1 MNNRANH
8 QSGQTH
14 THHRSRKPKIPTSPT
29 SPTISTLLTLL
40 LITALA
46 ITAIHPAAAAGPTST
61 GVSVA
66 PAEINITKATNTLN
80 TAIAEGNWPRATA
93 YAELITINDE
103 NAPATVWCKW
113 GYALR
118 KMGRYD
124 DAVEKVT
131 TAIEKDPNNAMSYIN
146 RGYASLALGE
156 YRNARLDAE
165 EALRLERES
174 TTGTT
179 TGTTTTTTPA
189 TSTDCAAAGDDTAAS
204 AYNII
209 ALGLLGE
216 GDAKNALVAA
226 DTALALQPDH
236 AHYLNTKGV
245 IQMELE
251 KYGDAVTTLTRAVEL
266 QDDYIA
272 PYPDAPTPEENLAT
286 AQRLYDENKAP
297 VGLIIA
303 AAVLIL
309 AIGAGAIFLQKRR

>member
-14 THHRSRKPKIPTSPT
+14 THHRFRTPTNPT

-46 ITAIHPAAAAGPTST
+46 ITAVHPAAAAGPTST

-93 YAELITINDE
+93 YAELITMNDE

-124 DAVEKVT
+124 DAVAKVT
-131 TAIEKDPNNAMSYIN
+131 IAIEKDPNNAMSYIN

-156 YRNARLDAE
+156 YRNARMDAE

-179 TGTTTTTTPA
+179 TTTTTA

-236 AHYLNTKGV
+236 AHYLNTKGM

-266 QDDYIA
+266 QMQDDYIA

-303 AAVLIL
+303 ATVLIL
-309 AIGAGAIFLQKRR
+309 IIGAGAIFLQKRR

>member
-1 MNNRANH
+1 MNNRATH
-8 QSGQTH
+8 QSSQTH
-14 THHRSRKPKIPTSPT
+14 THHQSRKPTSPT
-29 SPTISTLLTLL
+29 NPTISTLLTLL

-46 ITAIHPAAAAGPTST
+46 ITAIHPAAAAGPTTT
-61 GVSVA
+61 GVSAV
-66 PAEINITKATNTLN
+66 PAELNITKATDTLN
-80 TAIAEGNWPRATA
+80 AAIAEGNWPRATA
-93 YAELITINDE
+93 YAELITMNDR

-131 TAIEKDPNNAMSYIN
+131 TAIEKDPDNAMSYIN
-146 RGYASLALGE
+146 RGYASLALGR
-156 YRNARLDAE
+156 YHTARMDAE
-165 EALRLERES
+165 EALRLEQE
-174 TTGTT
+174 GA
-179 TGTTTTTTPA
+179 TTTTTTTTTTA

-209 ALGLLGE
+209 AQGLLGE

-226 DTALALQPDH
+226 DTALALRPDH
-236 AHYLNTKGV
+236 AHYLNTKGM

-266 QDDYIA
+266 QDTYVA

-286 AQRLYDENKAP
+286 AQKLYDENKAP

-309 AIGAGAIFLQKRR
+309 VIGAGAIFLQKRR

>member
-1 MNNRANH
+1 MEPLTMKCRENH
-8 QSGQTH
+8 QSNH
-14 THHRSRKPKIPTSPT
+14 THKSHRPA
-29 SPTISTLLTLL
+29 LLALL
-40 LITALA
+40 LIAGLA
-46 ITAIHPAAAAGPTST
+46 VLMAHPAAAATS
-61 GVSVA
+61 GVTSKPGLSAV
-66 PAEINITKATNTLN
+66 PAELNITKATDTLN

-93 YAELITINDE
+93 YAELITTNDE

-118 KMGRYD
+118 KMGKYD
-124 DAVEKVT
+124 EALAKVT
-131 TAIEKDPNNAMSYIN
+131 TAIEKDPDNAMSYIN

-156 YRNARLDAE
+156 YRDARMDAE

-174 TTGTT
+174 TTA
-179 TGTTTTTTPA
+179 TTTTTTTA

-226 DTALALQPDH
+226 DTALVLQPDH
-236 AHYLNTKGV
+236 AHYLNTKGMV
-245 IQMELE
+245 LMELE

-266 QDDYIA
+266 QMQDDYIA

-303 AAVLIL
+303 AAALIL
-309 AIGAGAIFLQKRR
+309 IIGAGAIFLQKRR